1 MLLYIFY
8 IIISPIISLLL
19 YVISL
24 VNYKIRSNHCS
35 FFIQLFSIKKT
46 LNLGFAKNKKI
57 LLFHAA
63 SAGEYEQLK
72 PILRIIDKKK
82 HFVIQSFTSPTIYN
96 LESKKSDLFDIACYH
111 PYDFLWRSWL
121 FLKVINPERYIVTRH
136 DIWPGH
142 ITIASLLGIK
152 TYYINANIHKN
163 SIWFKKYF
171 RTFTQRIFN
180 QLSIIF
186 VPSNAIKKNLLL
198 IGISSSII
206 KVCDD
211 TRFEQI
217 LYRSIHN
224 IPKIRLP
231 KYFLDSDTI
240 IFGSVDIYDEQV
252 IFPAIA
258 KLFPNGTKSLKN
270 VSKSL
275 IIVPHENDNNTI
287 RRLGKEL
294 NNNNFH
300 YILSSD
306 IKDSSSMHQSV
317 ILVNQ
322 IGILAE
328 LYKYSN
334 TAYVGGGFKRG
345 VHSVLE
351 PAIYNCSL
359 LCGPNIEMLD
369 EAKTLLNNQCLHI
382 IANSKALYQFL
393 ASKNIAHANTSNL
406 FIDNNSSKMILNEV
420 LC

>member
-1 MLLYIFY
+1 M
-8 IIISPIISLLL
+8 
-19 YVISL
+19 
-24 VNYKIRSNHCS
+24 
-35 FFIQLFSIKKT
+35 
-46 LNLGFAKNKKI
+46 
-57 LLFHAA
+57 
-63 SAGEYEQLK
+63 
-72 PILRIIDKKK
+72 
-82 HFVIQSFTSPTIYN
+82 
-96 LESKKSDLFDIACYH
+96 
-111 PYDFLWRSWL
+111 
-121 FLKVINPERYIVTRH
+121 
-136 DIWPGH
+136 
-142 ITIASLLGIK
+142 
-152 TYYINANIHKN
+152 
-163 SIWFKKYF
+163 
-171 RTFTQRIFN
+171 
-180 QLSIIF
+180 
-186 VPSNAIKKNLLL
+186 
-198 IGISSSII
+198 
-206 KVCDD
+206 
-211 TRFEQI
+211 
-217 LYRSIHN
+217 YRSIHN